1 MPSELPK
8 EIRDRKRA
16 PHALKVA
23 LRRSDLPLAAELA
36 SFCAEGEPP
45 PTQGGP
51 GWLRFALVGSQ
62 DTLLVLL
69 VEGGGIPGSGFDH
82 IVVVESGSAK
92 ACFLAAYF
100 IARRCGGVVQV
111 RQRSASLAA
120 AAFAERYLED
130 EDLDPRWDRATSAP
144 DA

>member
-23 LRRSDLPLAAELA
+23 LRRSGLPPAAELA
-36 SFCAEGEPP
+36 AFCVEGEPP
-45 PTQGGP
+45 ATEGGP
-51 GWLRFALVGSQ
+51 GWLRFAGVGTL

-69 VEGGGIPGSGFDH
+69 VEGGGIPGSGFEH
-82 IVVVESGSAK
+82 VVVVESGSSK

-100 IARRCGGVVQV
+100 IARRCGGLIQV

-130 EDLDPRWDRATSAP
+130 EDLDPRWERATGVK
-144 DA
+144 